1 MGERAARAAEEITP
15 AEAAGPR
22 GGNAHEIIE
31 MAKKT
36 QAEDQ
41 EGMNRMLR
49 MVENSETVRRRSF
62 SSMLR
67 LKFPPVHHAV
77 CVRAG
82 W

>member
-1 MGERAARAAEEITP
+1 MQHSLMPRPRVSRQERKALVGERAARAAEEITP

-62 SSMLR
+62 S
-67 LKFPPVHHAV
+67 
-77 CVRAG
+77 
-82 W
+82 

>member
-1 MGERAARAAEEITP
+1 
-15 AEAAGPR
+15 
-22 GGNAHEIIE
+22 

-62 SSMLR
+62 S
-67 LKFPPVHHAV
+67 
-77 CVRAG
+77 
-82 W
+82 

>member
-1 MGERAARAAEEITP
+1 
-15 AEAAGPR
+15 
-22 GGNAHEIIE
+22 